1 MMEQL
6 NICGNPVDYDAGLDY
21 GMLYSEGDGT
31 RSYAG
36 FQPDS
41 LEDTARSLGG
51 SDETITTLAMLLR
64 KMLEN
69 LGEGEPTDEEWE
81 KNIKHTTE
89 GGKPKSEKN
98 KALART
104 RGLLKKAIK
113 AVKKAKS
120 AKSGKK

>member
-1 MMEQL
+1 MMDDL
-6 NICGNPVDYDAGLDY
+6 IICGETVRYDADVPY
-21 GMLYSEGDGT
+21 GMLYSDSDGT

-36 FQPDS
+36 FHPDS
-41 LEDTARSLGG
+41 LEDTARAFGG
-51 SDETITTLAMLLR
+51 DETITTLAMLLR
-64 KMLEN
+64 KMLEDS
-69 LGEGEPTDEEWE
+69 EEPADEEWG
-81 KNIKHTTE
+81 KIKHTTE

-113 AVKKAKS
+113 AVNKAA